1 MIQSTALL
9 VVIGILALF
18 ACASSFA
25 CLISGTKKF
34 TVVGRYR
41 KECSK

>member
-1 MIQSTALL
+1 MSESTLL
-9 VVIGILALF
+9 SIVIGLLALF
-18 ACASSFA
+18 VCTAAFA

-34 TVVGRYR
+34 TVIGRYR